1 MQNNKD
7 SNSNELINLTSKIVS
22 AYLEHNSIE
31 KDEIPALIQ
40 NIHNS
45 LVGLTNS
52 HSIISKGPLTPSV
65 PIKSSITPDYL
76 ICLEDGKKLK
86 LLKRYLRTKYNI
98 TPEQYRQKWG
108 LPLDYPMVSPNYA
121 KRRSSFAKEIG
132 LGKKSIK

>member
-7 SNSNELINLTSKIVS
+7 KNSNELITLTSNIVS
-22 AYLEHNSIE
+22 AYLGHNSIE

-40 NIHNS
+40 KIYNS
-45 LVGLTNS
+45 LNGLS
-52 HSIISKGPLTPSV
+52 DSRSIHSKGISTPAV
-65 PIKSSITPDYL
+65 PIESSITPDFL

-121 KRRSSFAKEIG
+121 KRRSSLAKETD
-132 LGKKSIK
+132 LGKKPKK